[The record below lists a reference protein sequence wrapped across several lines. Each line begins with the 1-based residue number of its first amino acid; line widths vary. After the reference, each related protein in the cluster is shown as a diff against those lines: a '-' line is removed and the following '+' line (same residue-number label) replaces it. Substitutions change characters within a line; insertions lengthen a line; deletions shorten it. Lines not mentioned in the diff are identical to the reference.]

1 MQMTKKITS
10 IVLAVL
16 MVVSMMSVM
25 AISASAAGEIA
36 EIVTAGEGA
45 TGQAGDQFTSVRDA
59 VNAAGEGGEV
69 KLIADIYST
78 GNEGYVGIDGDYT
91 TTLDLNGHN
100 ITANGTSGITLYSKY
115 PGGKTFT
122 IKGSGTVSC
131 TPKYA
136 GDACISDSS
145 GRKVVIKGGT
155 YTNTVEGKNALYVSS
170 DQGWTIEKGTF
181 NGNIKVISDLTVKGG
196 TINGNINA
204 TGPSWTVDPAS
215 VTITG
220 GTVNGELNSENGSTF
235 EVTGGTFTGDVSQYV
250 DTTTAKV
257 KYTDTNGKVTYKTNI
272 DYSNVGGSGTYQL
285 LDNITAATRIVP
297 GTFASDVVF
306 DLNGFT
312 LTSTATD
319 EAFLFSRA
327 GSASNHKSF
336 TIKNGTL
343 VAAGDGVQLLANY
356 VDLILENVTINAAG
370 DFGVVTNGTKK
381 GNNITATDSNITSA
395 NVGIYK
401 PSNGS
406 LTLTDTD
413 VTGTTAVYVKSGN
426 VSIDGGTF
434 TGTGASANYTYN
446 GDGCNP
452 TGEAIVIDSCGYPGG
467 APSIAITS
475 GTFVSQ
481 NADAVGSYGYN
492 GNDALTEFIS
502 GGSFS
507 NEVPVKQCAKGF
519 EPAPLD
525 LATGKY
531 TVQVKENPL
540 DDLLE
545 NAAAISDGNQF
556 GLNNDYNVGAI
567 LGAQSKDRAAVG
579 AATTSDKGAQEAA
592 EGSDIRFVAAL
603 STDMIQRADDYGFV
617 LAKVGTDKTTANTV
631 FDNLKMGDDRAKT
644 ISAKNTYNNICGDER
659 YGDPTDI
666 STDYKYITC
675 AVNGLDDSS
684 KVAARFYVVIDGKT
698 YYAKYAKDNYAGNFR
713 GITAGLSDL
722 TN

>member
-131 TPKYA
+131 TPKYV

-196 TINGNINA
+196 TINGDINA
-204 TGPSWTVDPAS
+204 TGPSWKEDPAS

-220 GTVNGELNSENGSTF
+220 GTVNGELVSQNGSTF
-235 EVTGGTFTGDVSQYV
+235 EVTGGTFAGDVTQYV
-250 DTTTAKV
+250 DTTVYKV
-257 KYTDTNGKVTYKTNI
+257 KYTATNGKVSYKTNL
-272 DYSNVGGSGTYQL
+272 SSVGKSGTYQL
-285 LDNITAATRIVP
+285 LGDLTANSRIVP
-297 GTFASDVVF
+297 LVLASNVVF
-306 DLNGFT
+306 DLNGYT

-319 EAFLFSRA
+319 KAFLFSRA
-327 GSASNHKSF
+327 GSASKHNSY
-336 TIKNGTL
+336 TIKNGKV

-356 VDLILENVTINAAG
+356 ADLTLENVDIVANG
-370 DFGVVTNGTKK
+370 LYGVVTNGTNT
-381 GNNITATDSNITSA
+381 GNNITATDSSITA
-395 NVGIYK
+395 GTLGIYK

-413 VTGTTAVYVKSGN
+413 VTGKTAVYVKSGN

-434 TGTGASANYTYN
+434 TGTGAAADYSYNDNGANIT
-446 GDGCNP
+446 GD
-452 TGEAIVIDSCGYPGG
+452 AIVIDNCGYPGG
-467 APSIAITS
+467 APSIAISS
-475 GTFVSQ
+475 GTFTSD
-481 NADAVGSYGYN
+481 NANAVGSYGYG

-502 GGSFS
+502 GGNFS
-507 NEVPVKQCAKGF
+507 NEVPDKQCAKGF
-519 EPAPLD
+519 EPAPKNPS
-525 LATGKY
+525 TGLY
-531 TVQVKENPL
+531 TVEVMENPL
-540 DDLLE
+540 DELLE
-545 NAAAISDGNQF
+545 NAADISDDNKF
-556 GLNNDYNVGAI
+556 GLDNNYNVGAI
-567 LGAQSKDRAAVG
+567 LGAQRKDREAVG
-579 AATTSDKGAQEAA
+579 AAKTSDKGAQELAD
-592 EGSDIRFVAAL
+592 GDDIRFVAVL
-603 STDMIQRADDYGFV
+603 STDMIKRADDYGFV

-631 FDNLKMGDDRAKT
+631 FDNLKAHWGNGEKT
-644 ISAKNTYNNICGDER
+644 ISAKDTYNNICGDER
-659 YGDPTDI
+659 YGNPKDI

-675 AVNGLDDSS
+675 AVNGLDDSF
-684 KVAARFYVVIDGKT
+684 KVVARFYVVIDGKT
-698 YYAKYAKDNYAGNFR
+698 YYAKYAKGNYAGNFR